1 MHPDDRA
8 PLPEAG
14 PALYLC
20 YLFLPI
26 QRHDE
31 DQAETVRVVP
41 MIMSRN

>member
-1 MHPDDRA
+1 MHQDDMP

-14 PALYLC
+14 DALYLA

-26 QRHDE
+26 MRHDE
-31 DQAETVRVVP
+31 DEAETVRVVP